1 MTGVLNMRTKEDPR
15 AEGIR
20 QIKEI
25 GESLILNA
33 ESIVGTEKYLCNIC
47 IRAEIDPGT
56 IPKIDI
62 SRTFFPEGCLEKNNK
77 PE

>member
-1 MTGVLNMRTKEDPR
+1 MRAKETLR
-15 AEGIR
+15 EEGIR

-33 ESIVGTEKYLCNIC
+33 ESIVGTEKYLCNVC
-47 IRAEIDPGT
+47 IRVNIEPGD

>member
-1 MTGVLNMRTKEDPR
+1 MRTKEDPR
-15 AEGIR
+15 EEGIR

-33 ESIVGTEKYLCNIC
+33 ESIVGTEKCLCSIC
-47 IRAEIDPGT
+47 IRVEINPGT
-56 IPKIDI
+56 FPKIDI
-62 SRTFFPEGCLEKNNK
+62 SRTFFPEGCLERNNK

>member
-1 MTGVLNMRTKEDPR
+1 MRTKENPR
-15 AEGIR
+15 EKGIR

-25 GESLILNA
+25 GKSLILNA
-33 ESIVGTEKYLCNIC
+33 ESIVGTEKYLCSIC
-47 IRAEIDPGT
+47 IRAEISPGT

-62 SRTFFPEGCLEKNNK
+62 SRTFFPEGYLEKNNK

>member
-1 MTGVLNMRTKEDPR
+1 MRTKEDQR
-15 AEGIR
+15 EEDIR

-33 ESIVGTEKYLCNIC
+33 ESIVGTEKYLCSIC
-47 IRAEIDPGT
+47 IRAEISPGA
-56 IPKIDI
+56 IPEIDI
-62 SRTFFPEGCLEKNNK
+62 SRTFFPEGYLEKNNK

>member
-1 MTGVLNMRTKEDPR
+1 MGTRTNENPR
-15 AEGIR
+15 EKGIR

-33 ESIVGTEKYLCNIC
+33 ESIVGTEKYLCSVC
-47 IRAEIDPGT
+47 IQAEINPRT

-62 SRTFFPEGCLEKNNK
+62 SRTFFPEGSESEEDNQ

>member
-1 MTGVLNMRTKEDPR
+1 MRAKENPR
-15 AEGIR
+15 EEGIR

-33 ESIVGTEKYLCNIC
+33 ESIVGTEKHLCSIC
-47 IRAEIDPGT
+47 IRAEINPGD

>member
-1 MTGVLNMRTKEDPR
+1 MRTKGDPR
-15 AEGIR
+15 EEGIR

-33 ESIVGTEKYLCNIC
+33 ESIVGTEKHLCSIC
-47 IRAEIDPGT
+47 IRAEINPGD

-62 SRTFFPEGCLEKNNK
+62 SRTFFPEGYLEKNNK

>member
-1 MTGVLNMRTKEDPR
+1 MRAKENPR
-15 AEGIR
+15 ENGIR

-33 ESIVGTEKYLCNIC
+33 ESIVGTEKYLCSIC
-47 IRAEIDPGT
+47 IRAEISPGT
-56 IPKIDI
+56 IPEIDI
-62 SRTFFPEGCLEKNNK
+62 SRTFLPEGYLEKNNK

>member
-1 MTGVLNMRTKEDPR
+1 MRTKENPR
-15 AEGIR
+15 EEGIR

-33 ESIVGTEKYLCNIC
+33 ESIVGTEKYLCSIC
-47 IRAEIDPGT
+47 IQVEISPGT
-56 IPKIDI
+56 IPEIDI
-62 SRTFFPEGCLEKNNK
+62 SRTFFPEGYLERNNK

>member
-1 MTGVLNMRTKEDPR
+1 MRAKENLR
-15 AEGIR
+15 EEGIR

-33 ESIVGTEKYLCNIC
+33 ESIVGTEKYLCNVC
-47 IRAEIDPGT
+47 IRVKIEPGD

>member
-1 MTGVLNMRTKEDPR
+1 MRTKEDPR
-15 AEGIR
+15 EEGIR

-62 SRTFFPEGCLEKNNK
+62 SRTFFPEGCLERNNK
-77 PE
+77 SE

>member
-1 MTGVLNMRTKEDPR
+1 MRTKENPR
-15 AEGIR
+15 ENGIR

-33 ESIVGTEKYLCNIC
+33 ESIVGTEKYLCSIC
-47 IRAEIDPGT
+47 IRAEISPGT
-56 IPKIDI
+56 IPEIDI
-62 SRTFFPEGCLEKNNK
+62 SRTFFPEGYLEKNNK

>member
-1 MTGVLNMRTKEDPR
+1 MRAKENPR
-15 AEGIR
+15 ENGIR

-33 ESIVGTEKYLCNIC
+33 ESIVGTEKYLCSIC
-47 IRAEIDPGT
+47 IRAEISPDA
-56 IPKIDI
+56 IPEIDI
-62 SRTFFPEGCLEKNNK
+62 SRTFLPEGYLEKNNK

>member
-1 MTGVLNMRTKEDPR
+1 MGTRTNENPR
-15 AEGIR
+15 EEGIR

-33 ESIVGTEKYLCNIC
+33 ESIVGTEKYLCSLC
-47 IRAEIDPGT
+47 IRTEINPGT
-56 IPKIDI
+56 VPKIEI
-62 SRTFFPEGCLEKNNK
+62 SRTFFPEKELEKDRYQ

>member
-1 MTGVLNMRTKEDPR
+1 MRTKESPR
-15 AEGIR
+15 EKGIR

-33 ESIVGTEKYLCNIC
+33 ESIVGTEKYLCNVC
-47 IRAEIDPGT
+47 IRVEINPSN

-62 SRTFFPEGCLEKNNK
+62 SRTFFPEGSASDRERNLER
-77 PE
+77 

>member
-1 MTGVLNMRTKEDPR
+1 MRTKEDPR
-15 AEGIR
+15 EEGIR

-47 IRAEIDPGT
+47 IRAEIAPGT

>member
-1 MTGVLNMRTKEDPR
+1 MRTKENPR
-15 AEGIR
+15 EKGIR

-25 GESLILNA
+25 GKSLILNA
-33 ESIVGTEKYLCNIC
+33 ESIVGTEKYLCSIC
-47 IRAEIDPGT
+47 IRAEISLDT

-62 SRTFFPEGCLEKNNK
+62 SRTFFPEGYLEKNNK

>member
-1 MTGVLNMRTKEDPR
+1 MRTKEDPR
-15 AEGIR
+15 EEGIR

-33 ESIVGTEKYLCNIC
+33 ESIVGTEKYLCNVC
-47 IRAEIDPGT
+47 IRIKIEPGT
-56 IPKIDI
+56 IPGIDI
-62 SRTFFPEGCLEKNNK
+62 SRTFLPEGYLEKNNK

>member
-1 MTGVLNMRTKEDPR
+1 MGTRNESPR
-15 AEGIR
+15 ENGIR

-33 ESIVGTEKYLCNIC
+33 ESIIGTEKYICNVC
-47 IRAEIDPGT
+47 IRVEINPGT
-56 IPKIDI
+56 VPKIEI
-62 SRTFFPEGCLEKNNK
+62 SRTFFPEKELEKDRYQ

>member
-1 MTGVLNMRTKEDPR
+1 MRTKEDPR
-15 AEGIR
+15 EEGIR

-33 ESIVGTEKYLCNIC
+33 ESIVGTEKYLCSIC
-47 IRAEIDPGT
+47 IRAEISPDA
-56 IPKIDI
+56 IPEIDI
-62 SRTFFPEGCLEKNNK
+62 SRTFLTEGYLERNNK